1 MKKPQYDITRYL
13 CAAAEISSKF
23 RTKVFEQIIDNTI
36 RYIAPSYGVDVP
48 LVARHCLR
56 AQMRDFV
63 VETLLSLVLL
73 WTLFSSINSYG
84 VVFGIIYFV
93 PVLFTYPWFISILL
107 RWANLYIGYRIV
119 AKDLK
124 NIDNQSETKS
134 WIESK
139 YERRI
144 QELEKL
150 QDGNVVYYSGYNP
163 FVGSGNQVDGWSFVC
178 SIEKKEGAGTDQG
191 IVSLYTLYDHIR
203 RNMESLVIPNLT
215 VKDMLYVNGREI
227 REDERFL
234 SDPYCAPLS
243 DVADALID
251 EYKEKEMQEENIR
264 YYQTVQVVGWQGN
277 LVFSSF
283 FRVSRNDKHLFVEAN
298 YYALPPL
305 KSEYYEIDKFSS
317 SIPFGRVLRM
327 GISSILP
334 ALFYIP
340 LSPYRAVRS
349 GMAFLAGWKDKKD
362 LTKQVD
368 DNQKFDYGAFESIRE
383 MAANEKMQN
392 FFQKTDSDMYK
403 KQIERCFT
411 DSIVEYLESTG
422 VDISEFVQ
430 RKETVINK
438 GVMINGGEFYGN
450 VVSVGS
456 QTNTFINQVKN
467 AFQSS

>member
-1 MKKPQYDITRYL
+1 MKKPHYDITRYL
-13 CAAAEISSKF
+13 CAAAQISSKF

-56 AQMRDFV
+56 AQMRDFI
-63 VETLLSLVLL
+63 VETSLSLVLL
-73 WTLFSSINSYG
+73 WTLFFSIKSFG
-84 VVFGIIYFV
+84 VLFGILHFV
-93 PVLFTYPWFISILL
+93 LALFTFPWLISFLL
-107 RWANLYIGYRIV
+107 RWANLFIGYRIV

-124 NIDNQSETKS
+124 KFDNQSEAKS
-134 WIESK
+134 LIESK
-139 YERRI
+139 YENRI
-144 QELEKL
+144 QDLEKL

-178 SIEKKEGAGTDQG
+178 SIEKKEDAGTDQG
-191 IVSLYTLYDHIR
+191 IFSLYTLYDHIR
-203 RNMESLVIPNLT
+203 RNMESLLIPNLT

-227 REDERFL
+227 REDGRFL
-234 SDPYCAPLS
+234 FDPYRSPHS
-243 DVADALID
+243 DVTESLID
-251 EYKEKEMQEENIR
+251 EYKELQDENVR

-283 FRVSRNDKHLFVEAN
+283 FRVSKNDKHLFVEAN

-317 SIPFGRVLRM
+317 SIPFGRILKM
-327 GISSILP
+327 GLTSILP
-334 ALFYIP
+334 ALFHLP
-340 LSPYRAVRS
+340 FAPYRAVRS

-362 LTKQVD
+362 LVKQVD
-368 DNQKFDYGAFESIRE
+368 DNQKFDYGAIESIRE
-383 MAANEKMQN
+383 MAADEKMQN
-392 FFQKTDSDMYK
+392 FFQKSDMDMYK

-411 DSIVEYLESTG
+411 DSIVEYLESVG

-438 GVMINGGEFYGN
+438 GVTINGGEFYGN
-450 VVSVGS
+450 VVAVGS
-456 QTNTFINQVKN
+456 QTNKFINQVKN
-467 AFQSS
+467 AFQNS

>member
-1 MKKPQYDITRYL
+1 MKKPHYDITRYL

-56 AQMRDFV
+56 AQMRDFI
-63 VETLLSLVLL
+63 VETLLSLILL
-73 WTLFSSINSYG
+73 WTLISSIKSSG
-84 VVFGIIYFV
+84 VFLGILYFV
-93 PVLFTYPWFISILL
+93 PALFTYPWLISILL
-107 RWANLYIGYRIV
+107 RWANIYIGYRIV

-124 NIDNQSETKS
+124 NIDSQSESKS
-134 WIESK
+134 WVESK
-139 YERRI
+139 YEGRL

-150 QDGNVVYYSGYNP
+150 QDGNVVYYSGFNP

-178 SIEKKEGAGTDQG
+178 SIEKKEGTETDQRM
-191 IVSLYTLYDHIR
+191 VSLYALYDHIR
-203 RNMESLVIPNLT
+203 RNMESLVIPNLSF
-215 VKDMLYVNGREI
+215 KDMLYVNGKEI
-227 REDERFL
+227 RDDDRFL
-234 SDPYCAPLS
+234 SDPYHAPLS
-243 DVADALID
+243 VSDMLID
-251 EYKEKEMQEENIR
+251 EYKEMQEENIR

-283 FRVSRNDKHLFVEAN
+283 FRVSKNDKHLFVEAN

-305 KSEYYEIDKFSS
+305 KPEYYEIDKFSS
-317 SIPFGRVLRM
+317 SIPFGRILKM

-334 ALFYIP
+334 ALFHLP
-340 LSPYRAVRS
+340 LSPYRAIRS
-349 GMAFLAGWKDKKD
+349 GIAFFSGRKDKKD
-362 LTKQVD
+362 LIKQVD

-383 MAANEKMQN
+383 MAADEKMQN
-392 FFQKTDSDMYK
+392 FFQKSDMDMYK

-411 DSIVEYLESTG
+411 DSIVEYLESVG

-450 VVSVGS
+450 VDAVGS
-456 QTNTFINQVKN
+456 QTNKLINQVKN
-467 AFQSS
+467 VFQNS

>member
-1 MKKPQYDITRYL
+1 MKKPHYDITRYL

-56 AQMRDFV
+56 AHMRDFI
-63 VETLLSLVLL
+63 VETLLSLVLFGA
-73 WTLFSSINSYG
+73 LFSSFNSYG
-84 VVFGIIYFV
+84 VVLGILHFV
-93 PVLFTYPWFISILL
+93 MIIFTYPWLISIFL
-107 RWANLYIGYRIV
+107 RWANLYVGYRIV

-124 NIDNQSETKS
+124 INDAQSEKKS
-134 WIESK
+134 WIELK
-139 YERRI
+139 YEKRI
-144 QELEKL
+144 QDLEKI

-163 FVGSGNQVDGWSFVC
+163 FVGSGNKVDSWSFVC
-178 SIEKKEGAGTDQG
+178 SIERKEGEVTDQ
-191 IVSLYTLYDHIR
+191 VSLYTLYDLIR

-227 REDERFL
+227 RDDGRFL
-234 SDPYCAPLS
+234 FDPYHAPLS
-243 DVADALID
+243 VVSDAVID
-251 EYKEKEMQEENIR
+251 QYKEIQEENIR
-264 YYQTVQVVGWQGN
+264 YYQSVQVVGWQGN

-283 FRVSRNDKHLFVEAN
+283 FRVSKNDKHLFVEAN

-317 SIPFGRVLRM
+317 SIPFGRVLKM

-334 ALFYIP
+334 ALYYLP

-349 GMAFLAGWKDKKD
+349 GMAFFAGWKDKRNFA
-362 LTKQVD
+362 KQVD
-368 DNQKFDYGAFESIRE
+368 DTHKFDYGAFESIRE

-392 FFQKTDSDMYK
+392 YFQKTDSDMYK
-403 KQIERCFT
+403 KQIERCYT
-411 DSIVEYLESTG
+411 DSIVEYLESIG
-422 VDISEFVQ
+422 VDVSEFVQ

-438 GVMINGGEFYGN
+438 GVMINGGEFNGD
-450 VVSVGS
+450 VVSVGD
-456 QTNTFINQVKN
+456 QTNKFIRQVKN